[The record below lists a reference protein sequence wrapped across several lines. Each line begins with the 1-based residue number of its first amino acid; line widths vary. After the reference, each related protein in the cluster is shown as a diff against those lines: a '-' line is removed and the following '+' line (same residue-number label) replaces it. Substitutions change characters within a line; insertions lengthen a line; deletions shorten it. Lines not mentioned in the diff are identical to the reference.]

1 MPLPERDNQRAAR
14 ALADAHFMT
23 DGQAARKHG
32 ISSKSLQ
39 RYRAALEKDT
49 SLSTLYL
56 QCLDEIA
63 HRDWAD
69 ELSQTLTTALRKI
82 GAKLEAVEAD
92 TLTDIT
98 HLVGLTR
105 ELMELELSRK
115 YAEHETR
122 GDDQADD
129 LGAQQT
135 QGTARQAQ
143 DSRFLS

>member
-1 MPLPERDNQRAAR
+1 MAKRDNAVAAR
-14 ALADAHFMT
+14 VLAEAYFST
-23 DGQAARKHG
+23 DQKVAEKHG
-32 ISSKSLQ
+32 ITT
-39 RYRAALEKDT
+39 RTITNYRTVLEKDPELS
-49 SLSTLYL
+49 SLYFS
-56 QCLDEIA
+56 CLDEIA

-92 TLTDIT
+92 NLADIT

-122 GDDQADD
+122 SNDRADD

-135 QGTARQAQ
+135 QGAARQTQ
-143 DSRFLS
+143 DSRLLS